1 VALGGETAFYRRYWI
16 VLDVDPDDWNLPVGL
31 AHGCGV
37 TAEDYD
43 DAVKLIQEELF
54 PDQPLPAI
62 IDVIEDVDV
71 SSLDG
76 NEVLPNIG
84 LPLIR
89 GVWFP
94 AKRV

>member
-1 VALGGETAFYRRYWI
+1 MAFGGDGVLYRRYWI
-16 VLDVDPDDWNLPVGL
+16 VFDVEPDDWNLPVGL

-37 TAEDYD
+37 TAQDYD
-43 DAVKLIQEELF
+43 EALEIIREEIF
-54 PDQPLPAI
+54 PGKPLPDI

-71 SSLDG
+71 GALDG

-94 AKRV
+94 AKRI